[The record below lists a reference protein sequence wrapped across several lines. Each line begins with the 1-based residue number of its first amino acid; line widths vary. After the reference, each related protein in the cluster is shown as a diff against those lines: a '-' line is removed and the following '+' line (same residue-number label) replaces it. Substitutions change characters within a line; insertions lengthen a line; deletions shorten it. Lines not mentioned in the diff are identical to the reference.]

1 MTIQE
6 LVYNVYRDTDVYKNT
21 EVSEL
26 LNISSAQVRIAK
38 SKLARKGLISVEPCG
53 GEVKILK
60 PFREDIIAPEPT
72 FKAAIYKEMLE
83 LYLEDFR
90 NQDTFRDRVL
100 VGQEIR
106 MILKQI

>member
-53 GEVKILK
+53 GKVEILK
-60 PFREDIIAPEPT
+60 PFREDIVAPEPT
-72 FKAAIYKEMLE
+72 YKAALQRNVGA
-83 LYLEDFR
+83 LFR
-90 NQDTFRDRVL
+90 GLPEPRHF
-100 VGQEIR
+100 
-106 MILKQI
+106 